1 MHACGGLAESNGPH
15 VIAEYDGNNNLL
27 RKYIFGP
34 GIDQPVSM
42 IEVADANATYYYHFD
57 APFDYAF
64 GSAQGRLRQRR
75 GAERCGGRYRPDLR
89 VLRLWR

>member
-1 MHACGGLAESNGPH
+1 MNIEYPISN
-15 VIAEYDGNNNLL
+15 VELRRL
-27 RKYIFGP
+27 RKYIYGP

-64 GSAQGRLRQRR
+64 GSAQGRLGQRR

-89 VLRLWR
+89 EEIRGN